1 MSTPSFPWRSSIQ
14 TYVQIARM
22 HLAVHFA
29 VLSGERR
36 TLDIF
41 FQTIR
46 VGLVVVGLML
56 YFSEKGLTN

>member
-1 MSTPSFPWRSSIQ
+1 
-14 TYVQIARM
+14 M

-56 YFSEKGLTN
+56 YFSEKGLTNQIIFLTKKMKSSN